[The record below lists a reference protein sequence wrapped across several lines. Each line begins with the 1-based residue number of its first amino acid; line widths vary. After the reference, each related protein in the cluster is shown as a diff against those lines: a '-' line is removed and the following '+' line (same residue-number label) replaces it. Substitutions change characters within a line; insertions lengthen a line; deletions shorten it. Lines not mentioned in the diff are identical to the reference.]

1 MYITLEEYSN
11 LYDPID
17 ENLFNRLAF
26 DACRV
31 MDRYTTGIDNVK
43 KLRQFMPTDEVGA
56 AAVMHCAAK
65 LVNLL
70 HQIQE
75 AEAAAA
81 LGRGYTQTAQGLQRR
96 VISRV
101 EAGNEA
107 ISYSDTKMAN
117 TVIDTAV
124 SDVSAKNNL
133 LKNTVLEYFAGVE
146 DANGVNLLY
155 MGPYPRRCLC

>member
-11 LYDPID
+11 LYDPI
-17 ENLFNRLAF
+17 EEKTFNRLAF

-31 MDRYTTGIDNVK
+31 MDQHTTGIDNVR
-43 KLRQFMPTDEVGA
+43 KLRKFMPTDEVGA

-75 AEAAAA
+75 AESAAA
-81 LGRGYTQTAQGLQRR
+81 LGRGYTQTDQGLQRR

-107 ISYSDTKMAN
+107 ISYSDTKLSN
-117 TVIDTAV
+117 TAIDAAV
-124 SDVSAKNNL
+124 SDETARMNL

-155 MGPYPRRCLC
+155 MGAYPRRFLC